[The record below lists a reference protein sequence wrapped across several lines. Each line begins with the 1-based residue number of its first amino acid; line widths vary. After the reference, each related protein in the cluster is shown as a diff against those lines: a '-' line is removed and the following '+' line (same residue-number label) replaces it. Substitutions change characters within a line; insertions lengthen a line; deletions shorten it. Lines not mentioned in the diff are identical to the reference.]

1 MKNSWMMTLVLLVAL
16 TVGGYFLWPYAFTV
30 VSIQQVEEVKLS
42 ETFDP
47 QTYVDGIWSS
57 QIIPTILENAVDLSI
72 ILSEFDPNEIGLA
85 AKDDLVAVA
94 NDYGLITVGEAHV
107 YQVKGTGLVT
117 SVDTSKSTGI
127 AEIQVDGYNGPILVR
142 LYIGTRIPSDETS
155 VRDAVGFITFGD
167 FKEQTEY
174 GKVGA
179 EINKRLLTEVL
190 EPLDKDQLLG
200 KQISFYGAMTIRTFN
215 LINIDLKQVNIVP
228 VQIELQQ

>member
-16 TVGGYFLWPYAFTV
+16 AVGGYFLWPYAFTV

-57 QIIPTILENAVDLSI
+57 RIIPTILENAVDLSI
-72 ILSEFDPNEIGLA
+72 ILSEFDPNEAGLA

-200 KQISFYGAMTIRTFN
+200 RQISFFGAMTIRTFN

>member
-16 TVGGYFLWPYAFTV
+16 AVGGYFLWPYAFTV

-57 QIIPTILENAVDLSI
+57 RIIPTILENAVDLSI
-72 ILSEFDPNEIGLA
+72 ILSEFDPNEAGLA

-107 YQVKGTGLVT
+107 YQVKGTGLVN

-200 KQISFYGAMTIRTFN
+200 KQISFFGAMTIRTFN